1 MSEFELYNIPD
12 EMLREIIYDMTLEEI
27 VNLRLVSKRWNDII
41 SDDRFWCA
49 LLKYTYDLEKN
60 TQCIIEYKK
69 LYKIE
74 NDIYEFW
81 DIINTEKTK
90 SYDLITTSKP
100 EYNTIFESMLH
111 NLDKLERMYKV
122 YLAFETFF
130 LKLMKDSYMN
140 EETLISFHKYIVS
153 LGSKTYIQ
161 MIKNI
166 LKDPQETFKDIQ
178 KIVSG
183 FAYNQNL
190 IYLPFSVNITKF
202 DLPIKNKETAKKYLK
217 ILWRDLKSISTP
229 NITPN
234 PDNLNTILFEKNN
247 KKWLESKGDIMKNV
261 LYDVDNFN
269 NLLNIPYDA

>member
-1 MSEFELYNIPD
+1 
-12 EMLREIIYDMTLEEI
+12 
-27 VNLRLVSKRWNDII
+27 
-41 SDDRFWCA
+41 
-49 LLKYTYDLEKN
+49 
-60 TQCIIEYKK
+60 
-69 LYKIE
+69 
-74 NDIYEFW
+74 
-81 DIINTEKTK
+81 
-90 SYDLITTSKP
+90 
-100 EYNTIFESMLH
+100 
-111 NLDKLERMYKV
+111 
-122 YLAFETFF
+122 
-130 LKLMKDSYMN
+130 MKDSYMN

-269 NLLNIPYDA
+269 NLLNIPYDAYNKENVYDYLGDYYDFVVDYIEMN